1 MQGSDRPARRGS
13 AGEPGVPPRLSS
25 RAVAKALPR
34 NADIADQFD
43 LLADL
48 LELDGSSTYQV
59 LAYRR
64 AATTIR
70 ESARPV
76 AELAAEGRAKDLPGI
91 GKTIEAKIVQVAET
105 GEIEA
110 LAKQRKLVPGEVVAF
125 MELPGLGP
133 KTARRIWLELGIT
146 TLDEL
151 REAAESQR
159 LRTLRGLGARTEER
173 VLQALSTKRTKEP
186 VRPLLGRGLPAVLG
200 VVAALREHP
209 AADLVSEA
217 GSVRRRKET
226 FRDLDIIATASD
238 PAALI
243 DHFTQLE
250 WVAEVAAK
258 GPTKATVVA
267 HDGLRFDLRVVP
279 PESYGN
285 LLQHFTG
292 SKDHNVAL
300 REQAVKQG
308 LSVSEY
314 GVQNVE
320 SGELF
325 QTRDEAELYE
335 HLGYRFIPPEL
346 RENRGELEA
355 ARRGELPELVEL
367 QHLRGDLHAHTTWS
381 SDGQNTVEE
390 MALAARA
397 RGYRYLAI
405 TDHSHY
411 LRDGRFDAQWEEIE
425 ALNARLKPFKI
436 LHGIEANIRADGS
449 VDVSSET
456 LARCDWVMA
465 SLHSAFHRS
474 PTERVLSAME
484 NEYVHCIGHLTGR
497 KLNRRGPADV
507 DVDRVIEKALE
518 TGTFLEINSQPDRL
532 DLRDVHARAAA
543 EAGVL
548 VAVSTDAH
556 EEPALDW
563 AAIGVA
569 QARRGWLTKDQVLNT
584 RSWAEVK
591 KLLKRM

>member
-1 MQGSDRPARRGS
+1 M
-13 AGEPGVPPRLSS
+13 
-25 RAVAKALPR
+25 AKTLPR
-34 NADIADQFD
+34 NAEIADQFD

-91 GKTIEAKIVQVAET
+91 GKTIEEKIVQVAEA

-110 LAKQRKLVPGEVVAF
+110 LAKQKKLVPGEVVSF
-125 MELPGLGP
+125 MQLPGLGP

-146 TLDEL
+146 TLNEL
-151 REAAESQR
+151 RDAAESQR
-159 LRTLRGLGARTEER
+159 LRTLRGLGGKTEER
-173 VLQALSTKRTKEP
+173 VLEALSTKRSKEP

-238 PAALI
+238 PKALI
-243 DHFTQLE
+243 EHFTGLD

-258 GPTKATVVA
+258 GTTKATVVA

-300 REQAVKQG
+300 REHAVKQG

-320 SGELF
+320 TTEVF
-325 QTRDEAELYE
+325 QTRDEAALYE
-335 HLGYRFIPPEL
+335 HLGYQFIPPEL

-355 ARRGELPELVEL
+355 ARRGKLPELVEL
-367 QHLRGDLHAHTTWS
+367 RDLRGDLHSHTTWS
-381 SDGQNTVEE
+381 SDGHNSVEE
-390 MALAARA
+390 MALGARE
-397 RGYRYLAI
+397 RGYSYLAV

-411 LRDGRFDAQWEEIE
+411 LRGGRFEAQWEEIE
-425 ALNARLKPFKI
+425 ALNSRLKPFRI

-449 VDVSSET
+449 VDVSDET
-456 LARCDWVMA
+456 LAACDWVMA
-465 SLHSAFHRS
+465 SLHSAFDRT
-474 PTERVLSAME
+474 PTERVLAAME
-484 NEYVHCIGHLTGR
+484 NEHVDCIGHLTGR

-507 DVDRVIEKALE
+507 DVERVIEKALE

-532 DLRDVHARAAA
+532 DLRDIHARAAA
-543 EAGVL
+543 EAGLL

-556 EEPALDW
+556 ELPALDW

-569 QARRGWLTKDQVLNT
+569 QARRGWLTKEQVLNT
-584 RSWAEVK
+584 RSWAAIK
-591 KLLKRM
+591 KLLK

>member
-1 MQGSDRPARRGS
+1 MATTS
-13 AGEPGVPPRLSS
+13 L
-25 RAVAKALPR
+25 R
-34 NADIADQFD
+34 NAELADQFD

-48 LELDGSSTYQV
+48 LELDGSATSQV

-70 ESARPV
+70 ESASPV
-76 AELAAEGRAKDLPGI
+76 IELALNGRATDLPGI
-91 GKTIEAKIVQVAET
+91 GKTIEAKIVQAAEA

-110 LAKQRKLVPGEVVAF
+110 LTKQRALVPGDVVSF
-125 MELPGLGP
+125 MRLPGLGP
-133 KTARRIWLELGIT
+133 KTARRIWLELGVT
-146 TLDEL
+146 TLEGL
-151 REAAESQR
+151 REAAETQR
-159 LRTLRGLGARTEER
+159 LRALRGLGVKTEER
-173 VLQALSTKRTKEP
+173 VLEALARPEKKQE
-186 VRPLLGRGLPAVLG
+186 VRPLLGRGLPAVLA

-209 AADLVSEA
+209 AADLVSDA

-238 PAALI
+238 PPALI
-243 DHFTQLE
+243 EHFTTLD

-258 GPTKATVVA
+258 GTTKATVVA

-292 SKDHNVAL
+292 SKEHNVAL
-300 REQAVKQG
+300 REDAVRRG

-335 HLGYRFIPPEL
+335 YLGYQFIPPEL
-346 RENRGELEA
+346 RENRGELDA

-367 QHLRGDLHAHTTWS
+367 ADLRGDLHSHTTWS
-381 SDGQNTVEE
+381 SDGHNSVEE
-390 MALAARA
+390 MALTARG

-411 LRDGRFDAQWEEIE
+411 LREGRLEAQWEEI
-425 ALNARLKPFKI
+425 AAVQARVKP
-436 LHGIEANIRADGS
+436 LRLLRGIEANIRADGT
-449 VDVSSET
+449 VDVPDET
-456 LARCDWVMA
+456 LGACEWVMA
-465 SLHSAFHRS
+465 SLHSAFDRS
-474 PTERVLSAME
+474 PTERVLAAME
-484 NEYVHCIGHLTGR
+484 NPHVDCIGHLTGR
-497 KLNRRGPADV
+497 KLNRRGPADI
-507 DVDRVIEKALE
+507 DVERVIEKAVE

-556 EEPALDW
+556 EAAALDW

-569 QARRGWLTKDQVLNT
+569 QARRGWLTKEQVLNT
-584 RSWAEVK
+584 RPWREIERR
-591 KLLKRM
+591 LRR

>member
-1 MQGSDRPARRGS
+1 VART
-13 AGEPGVPPRLSS
+13 
-25 RAVAKALPR
+25 LPR
-34 NADIADQFD
+34 NAEIADQFD

-48 LELDGSSTYQV
+48 LELDGSATYQV

-76 AELAAEGRAKDLPGI
+76 AELALEGLATDLPGI
-91 GKTIEAKIVQVAET
+91 GKTIEAKIVQAAED
-105 GEIEA
+105 GEIEV
-110 LAKQRKLVPGEVVAF
+110 LGKQKALVPADVVSF
-125 MELPGLGP
+125 MRLPGLGP
-133 KTARRIWLELGIT
+133 KTARRIWLELGVT
-146 TLDEL
+146 TLEGL
-151 REAAESQR
+151 RDAAGSQR
-159 LRTLRGLGARTEER
+159 LRTLRGLGAKTEER
-173 VLQALSTKRTKEP
+173 VLEALSTKPSKEP

-200 VVAALREHP
+200 VVATLREHP

-243 DHFTQLE
+243 DRFTTLD

-258 GPTKATVVA
+258 GTTKATVVA

-292 SKDHNVAL
+292 SKEHNVAL

-314 GVQNVE
+314 GVQDVE
-320 SGELF
+320 TGELF
-325 QTRDEAELYE
+325 QTREEAELYQ
-335 HLGYRFIPPEL
+335 HLGYQFIPPEL

-367 QHLRGDLHAHTTWS
+367 ADVRGDLHSHSTWS
-381 SDGQNTVEE
+381 SDGHNSLEE
-390 MALAARA
+390 MAIAARA

-411 LRDGRFDAQWEEIE
+411 LRDGRLEAQWEEIE
-425 ALNARLKPFKI
+425 AINARLKPFR
-436 LHGIEANIRADGS
+436 LLRGIEANIRADGA
-449 VDVSSET
+449 VDVPAES
-456 LARCDWVMA
+456 LAACDWVMA

-474 PTERVLSAME
+474 PTERVLAAME
-484 NEYVHCIGHLTGR
+484 NPHVDCIGHLTGR

-507 DVDRVIEKALE
+507 DVERVIEKALE
-518 TGTFLEINSQPDRL
+518 TRTFLEINSQPDRL

-548 VAVSTDAH
+548 VVVSTDAH
-556 EEPALDW
+556 EVPALDW
-563 AAIGVA
+563 AAIGIA
-569 QARRGWLTKDQVLNT
+569 QARRGWLTKEQVLNT
-584 RSWAEVK
+584 RPWRDIQR
-591 KLLKRM
+591 LLKRPS